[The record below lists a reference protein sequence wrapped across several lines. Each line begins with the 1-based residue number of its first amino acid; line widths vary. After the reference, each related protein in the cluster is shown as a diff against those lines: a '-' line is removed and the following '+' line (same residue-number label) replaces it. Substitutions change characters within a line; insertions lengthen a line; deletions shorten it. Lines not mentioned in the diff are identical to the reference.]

1 MKRNLLLLSFGW
13 LTFSLSAQTIAV
25 KLKTAFQKFE
35 HDPQLKNAISS
46 LYVIDAKTGKLIFD
60 KNSGIGLAGASTQ
73 KIVTAATAFELLG
86 KDYRFRTELGYSG
99 SIREKILNGNLY
111 VIGTGDPTLGSW
123 RWAQTKDS
131 VVLSQWVQE
140 IKKQNI
146 LKINGMLS
154 TNTSRF
160 AYQAIP
166 DGWIWQDIG
175 NYYGAGSYPLNW
187 KENQYDLNLMS
198 GKKLND
204 PVKVLN
210 DSLYPF
216 DVNELSSAAIGTG
229 DNAYIY
235 YDRSLAGTI
244 PVNEK
249 SFSISG
255 ATTDPVAGLLTD
267 LNAVLV
273 KNSISFSISDK
284 GYDRYRFR
292 EDSNLL
298 KKIHL
303 FYTYYSPAMDSLIYW
318 FLQKSINLYGEALIK
333 EFAYERNGFGSTGQ
347 S

>member
-187 KENQYDLNLMS
+187 KENQ
-198 GKKLND
+198 
-204 PVKVLN
+204 
-210 DSLYPF
+210 
-216 DVNELSSAAIGTG
+216 
-229 DNAYIY
+229 
-235 YDRSLAGTI
+235 
-244 PVNEK
+244 
-249 SFSISG
+249 
-255 ATTDPVAGLLTD
+255 
-267 LNAVLV
+267 
-273 KNSISFSISDK
+273 
-284 GYDRYRFR
+284 
-292 EDSNLL
+292 
-298 KKIHL
+298 
-303 FYTYYSPAMDSLIYW
+303 
-318 FLQKSINLYGEALIK
+318 
-333 EFAYERNGFGSTGQ
+333 
-347 S
+347 